1 MSKMAGKMNSDLLHA
16 ALQQKILPAVTFYF
30 PDEVLPVAEAIFAGG
45 LRVMEVAFRT
55 GVAATAISMI
65 RGEFPEMHVGAGTLL
80 SDTQMSQAID
90 AGAQFGLA
98 PGFNPSVCK
107 NAMKQHFPFVPGVMT
122 PSEIELTAEMGFKIL
137 KLFPAGQLGGVTFLN
152 AIRSAYVQLEIQ
164 FIPMGGVS
172 INNITDYL
180 SLKNV
185 IAVGGSWLA
194 TGELIAARQFG
205 KITEQVR
212 DALSKIK

>member
-1 MSKMAGKMNSDLLHA
+1 
-16 ALQQKILPAVTFYF
+16 
-30 PDEVLPVAEAIFAGG
+30 
-45 LRVMEVAFRT
+45 
-55 GVAATAISMI
+55 
-65 RGEFPEMHVGAGTLL
+65 
-80 SDTQMSQAID
+80 
-90 AGAQFGLA
+90 
-98 PGFNPSVCK
+98 
-107 NAMKQHFPFVPGVMT
+107 MKQHFPFVPGVMT

-194 TGELIAARQFG
+194 TAELIAARQFG
-205 KITEQVR
+205 KITVQVR